1 VTRARAAKLPAVAA
15 LLLLALGA
23 APAAAHRLAPSLL
36 ELRELASGEV
46 AVRWKTP
53 LLQPTGA
60 DLRPELP
67 PHCAPLGPAVAE
79 RDPTSATL
87 RWRVDCGERGLVG
100 ETLRVRGLEGSGTDA
115 LIRLELSG
123 GRRVRA
129 VVTANRPGFAVPE
142 REQPLRVLADYLAL
156 GFQHILGGADHLLFV
171 LGLVLLIRGR
181 RRLVGTITAFTLGHS
196 LTLSLAALGFVAFPT
211 RLVEVGIALS
221 ILLLAA
227 ELGRGQEP
235 GMTRL
240 RRHPWAMALCFG
252 LLHGV
257 GFAGALT
264 EAGLPAEE
272 IPLALFS
279 FNLGIELGQLA
290 FVAAVVVA
298 RLALRPLAAR
308 GPVWL
313 ARVPAYAIGSLA
325 ALWCFER
332 TAGML

>member
-1 VTRARAAKLPAVAA
+1 VRRARAAKLSAAAV
-15 LLLLALGA
+15 LLLLALGP

-53 LLQPTGA
+53 LLQPTGV

-67 PHCAPLGPAVAE
+67 PHCALLGPAVAE
-79 RDPTSATL
+79 RDPTSETL
-87 RWRVDCGERGLVG
+87 RWRVKCGERGLVG
-100 ETLRVRGLEGSGTDA
+100 ETLRVRGLEASGTDA
-115 LIRLELSG
+115 LIRLELGG
-123 GRRVRA
+123 GRTVRA
-129 VVTANRPGFAVPE
+129 ILSANRP
-142 REQPLRVLADYLAL
+142 
-156 GFQHILGGADHLLFV
+156 DHLLFV
-171 LGLVLLIRGR
+171 LGLVLLVRGR

-196 LTLSLAALGFVAFPT
+196 VTLSLAALGFVAFPT

-227 ELGRGQEP
+227 ELGRGEEP
-235 GMTRL
+235 GIARL
-240 RRHPWAMALCFG
+240 RRRPWAMALGFG

-290 FVAAVVVA
+290 FVAAVVAA

-332 TAGML
+332 TAVLLL

>member
-1 VTRARAAKLPAVAA
+1 V
-15 LLLLALGA
+15 LLVLGA

-46 AVRWKTP
+46 AVRWKAS
-53 LLQPTGA
+53 LLQPTGT

-79 RDPTSATL
+79 RGPLSATL
-87 RWRVDCGERGLVG
+87 RWRVNCGARGLVG
-100 ETLRVRGLEGSGTDA
+100 ETLRVSGLDGSGTDA
-115 LIRLELSG
+115 LIRLELAG
-123 GRRVRA
+123 GRTVRA
-129 VVTANRPGFAVPE
+129 VVTAGRPWLRVPE

-171 LGLVLLIRGR
+171 LGLVLLVRGR

-196 LTLSLAALGFVAFPT
+196 VTLSLAALGYVAFPT

-227 ELGRGQEP
+227 ELGRGEEV

-240 RRHPWAMALCFG
+240 RRHPWAVAMGFG

-279 FNLGIELGQLA
+279 FNLGIEVGQLV
-290 FVAAVVVA
+290 FVAAIVAA

-325 ALWCFER
+325 AFWCFQR
-332 TAGML
+332 TAGLLL